1 MVAGDQRLVHTPF
14 VHSGYWSPCA
24 PLVWNQGFLTPLG
37 ELSISTNSVKA
48 LDIRFSSPQFRKQ
61 HPWCE
66 KATQT
71 NIYEIVTDL
80 RMEQGCLQH
89 RMETLESSL
98 IKVQEQLRALPGLI
112 RTVIIQQHLA
122 YQKLVTTTPGN
133 TSSINQ
139 PMTLKFEEHKS

>member
-1 MVAGDQRLVHTPF
+1 
-14 VHSGYWSPCA
+14 
-24 PLVWNQGFLTPLG
+24 
-37 ELSISTNSVKA
+37 
-48 LDIRFSSPQFRKQ
+48 
-61 HPWCE
+61 
-66 KATQT
+66 
-71 NIYEIVTDL
+71 
-80 RMEQGCLQH
+80 MEQGCLQH

-122 YQKLVTTTPGN
+122 YQKLVTTTTPGT